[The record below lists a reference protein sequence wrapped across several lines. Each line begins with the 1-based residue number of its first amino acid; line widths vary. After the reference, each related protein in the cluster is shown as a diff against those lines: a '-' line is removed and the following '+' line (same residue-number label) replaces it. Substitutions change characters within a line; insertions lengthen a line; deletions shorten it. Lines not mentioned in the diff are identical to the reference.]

1 MCVSFKSEWGYISGL
16 FLHSSRYSVVLQ
28 SKFIVNISFYL
39 ISAKLLHKVKMID
52 FFSFL
57 VVASNNIM
65 LNFPLL

>member
-1 MCVSFKSEWGYISGL
+1 M
-16 FLHSSRYSVVLQ
+16 VLQ

-52 FFSFL
+52 FFPFL